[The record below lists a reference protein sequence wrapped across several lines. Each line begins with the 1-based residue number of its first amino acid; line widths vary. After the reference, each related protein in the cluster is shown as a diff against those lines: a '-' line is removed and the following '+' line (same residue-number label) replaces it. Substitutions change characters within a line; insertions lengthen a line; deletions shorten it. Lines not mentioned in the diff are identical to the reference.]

1 MIFKWLKKLFGLY
14 DSSPT
19 EIPSNGELKPSAP
32 KSLCDEFDKRK
43 ERVKQNR
50 NKLKQSSTDWYV
62 LNIPPQKDE
71 LQTRVFSPHKFENIP
86 SLQALKD
93 ERLRKEA
100 YELKVREEKAKLLL
114 DKLEIL
120 IAQRKCQEAK
130 QIMDEITHEIV
141 RTKDSIIIKQYAN
154 IQKSLSELEKELE
167 HERFVKL
174 AEEQKRKEEKERK
187 KREREE
193 KEKVENKKRIAEERI
208 RRQQE
213 ANRLAEEARKK
224 EQAEQA
230 ERQRLELLSAERKEN
245 WLAFKQV
252 LESNGIRYLYHFTD
266 RRNIPSIKRH
276 GGLLSWNYC
285 EKHKIDIPNPGG
297 GNLSRN
303 LDEMRN
309 LQDYVRLS
317 FTTEH
322 PMMYV
327 AMKDGR
333 ISNPVILRIDPSVVY
348 LQHTMYA
355 DMNATTTKRTPN
367 IGKSLE
373 DFKKIHFSTVK
384 AHKHFDLDENERPY
398 FQAEVMV
405 MTFIPKKY
413 IINLDTF

>member
-1 MIFKWLKKLFGLY
+1 ML
-14 DSSPT
+14 P
-19 EIPSNGELKPSAP
+19 
-32 KSLCDEFDKRK
+32 
-43 ERVKQNR
+43 
-50 NKLKQSSTDWYV
+50 
-62 LNIPPQKDE
+62 
-71 LQTRVFSPHKFENIP
+71 
-86 SLQALKD
+86 
-93 ERLRKEA
+93 
-100 YELKVREEKAKLLL
+100 
-114 DKLEIL
+114 
-120 IAQRKCQEAK
+120 QRKCQEAK

-174 AEEQKRKEEKERK
+174 AEEQKRKEEEERK

-193 KEKVENKKRIAEERI
+193 KEKVENEKRIAEERI

-230 ERQRLELLSAERKEN
+230 ERQRLESLSAERKEN

-252 LESNGIRYLYHFTD
+252 LENNGIRYLYHFTD

-276 GGLLSWNYC
+276 GGLLSWSYC

-317 FTTEH
+317 F
-322 PMMYV
+322 
-327 AMKDGR
+327 AMA
-333 ISNPVILRIDPSVVY
+333 
-348 LQHTMYA
+348 YA
-355 DMNATTTKRTPN
+355 SSCDA
-367 IGKSLE
+367 
-373 DFKKIHFSTVK
+373 
-384 AHKHFDLDENERPY
+384 
-398 FQAEVMV
+398 
-405 MTFIPKKY
+405 
-413 IINLDTF
+413 